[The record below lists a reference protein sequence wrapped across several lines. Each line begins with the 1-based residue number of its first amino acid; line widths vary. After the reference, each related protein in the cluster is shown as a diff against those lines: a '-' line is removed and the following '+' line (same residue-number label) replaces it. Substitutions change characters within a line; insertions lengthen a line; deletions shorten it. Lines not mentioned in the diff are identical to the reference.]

1 MTLFKYQRL
10 FKLGKKTY
18 WKPLVCDVRSIFKP
32 FGRHF
37 YSYVTSSNCSIGS
50 VCTGLGI
57 PASAIGDVIGIV
69 KAYTTRV
76 GMGLFPTIQ
85 DHVRQLQM

>member
-1 MTLFKYQRL
+1 MNECT
-10 FKLGKKTY
+10 
-18 WKPLVCDVRSIFKP
+18 
-32 FGRHF
+32 
-37 YSYVTSSNCSIGS
+37 CSIGS